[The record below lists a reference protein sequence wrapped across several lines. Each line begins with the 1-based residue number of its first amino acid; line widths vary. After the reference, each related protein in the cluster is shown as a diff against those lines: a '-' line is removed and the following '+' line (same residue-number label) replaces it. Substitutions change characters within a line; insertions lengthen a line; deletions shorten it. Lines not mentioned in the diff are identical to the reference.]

1 MLGRLIGLI
10 IVGLIVGGLGRLVRP
25 GPDPMP
31 LWLTCL
37 IGIAASIVSG
47 VLLGGVLGFVLA
59 VVIAAVLVGFVG
71 TTYRSQTR

>member
-1 MLGRLIGLI
+1 MLARIIGLI
-10 IVGLIVGGLGRLVRP
+10 VVGLIVGGLGRLVRP

-37 IGIAASIVSG
+37 IGIAASIVAG
-47 VLLGGVLGFVLA
+47 LLLGGLLGFVLA

-71 TTYRSQTR
+71 TAYRSRTQ